1 MTRILKGSLTLGLLM
16 AILTMVGGQANAQ
29 QPQIR
34 WSVIGSGATVSTGPV
49 TLFGT
54 IGQTAVGTIEGSG
67 KTAYLGFWVPF
78 PTSSSAAPDEPKTGV
93 ASLRNYPNPFNTT
106 TTIYFDV
113 KQRSQARLRIFDMSG
128 QLVSDLMDAVVE
140 PGSQEVAWNGMTTS
154 DQEAASGTYIYTL
167 ELQPTDGT
175 AINAGMKQSGVM
187 TLMR

>member
-1 MTRILKGSLTLGLLM
+1 MTRILKGTLTLGLLM
-16 AILTMVGGQANAQ
+16 AVLTLVGGQANAQ

-78 PTSSSAAPDEPKTGV
+78 PSGASAAPDEPKTGL
-93 ASLRNYPNPFNTT
+93 AYLRNYPNPFNTT

-113 KQRSQARLRIFDMSG
+113 KQRSQARLRVFDMSG

-167 ELQPTDGT
+167 ELQPTDGA